1 MAVFIVGDIHG
12 CFDELR
18 VLLTQAGLN
27 KDRDQLMTTGDIVG
41 RGPKSLDTIKF
52 IRENGAVTVLGN
64 HDLNA
69 IACAMGLRKVKP
81 SDRLDELL
89 AAPGHE
95 ELIDWLRKR
104 PVMYRLREQNAVLV
118 HAGISP
124 SWSVAEAE
132 SRARELEEVLR
143 SDRIGWLLSN
153 MYYDEP
159 ALWYPSSPGIKR
171 LRYIVSAF
179 TRMRMC
185 YADDRLD
192 FLSKYTPEDSA
203 GTGLI
208 PWYDISVKP
217 AETVYFGH
225 WAALQGKSDKKWAVA
240 LDTGCVWGGKLT
252 VINLDSDKKTSV
264 KAFSTYKPISK
275 K

>member
-18 VLLTQAGLN
+18 VLLTQAGFN

-159 ALWYPSSPGIKR
+159 DLWDPSSTGIKR
-171 LRYIVSAF
+171 LRYIVSA
-179 TRMRMC
+179 
-185 YADDRLD
+185 
-192 FLSKYTPEDSA
+192 
-203 GTGLI
+203 
-208 PWYDISVKP
+208 
-217 AETVYFGH
+217 
-225 WAALQGKSDKKWAVA
+225 
-240 LDTGCVWGGKLT
+240 
-252 VINLDSDKKTSV
+252 
-264 KAFSTYKPISK
+264 
-275 K
+275 

>member
-18 VLLTQAGLN
+18 VLLTQAGFN

-159 ALWYPSSPGIKR
+159 DLWDPSSTGIKR

-208 PWYDISVKP
+208 PWYDISVSLRRLSTSGTGQRFRESLTRNGP
-217 AETVYFGH
+217 LPLIQAAFGAES
-225 WAALQGKSDKKWAVA
+225 LP
-240 LDTGCVWGGKLT
+240 L
-252 VINLDSDKKTSV
+252 
-264 KAFSTYKPISK
+264 
-275 K
+275 